1 MYSLNIFEYWA
12 HENWWLFLWNMNNA
26 CCCFSPK
33 YRFIWFISVTQPA
46 MNHPILGGSSQLNS
60 KLLIAMVRKSF
71 PLPSGRFMVYTWKW
85 SLTTGPT
92 PGMILQVQT
101 DRPSKIGVL
110 EEWRNLV
117 CCLADYCLCA
127 SAIQIGPSTN
137 KQTSGAQFLH
147 SSLPQEKGELKISD
161 DRRRS
166 DHKDYCNLSDPGSL
180 FIFHFSLLLKW
191 GSTKVM
197 MILFAVEI
205 YLRLGASRQLICQCT
220 LEISNRSSSLLGNS
234 DESTGH
240 LLFVSYTTDLLFLT
254 HTQIWTKIYACL
266 YQISLS
272 CVYICALVGWKQH
285 PSTFF
290 LEVSHIP
297 KTVVHWS
304 RC

>member
-1 MYSLNIFEYWA
+1 MEVI
-12 HENWWLFLWNMNNA
+12 
-26 CCCFSPK
+26 P
-33 YRFIWFISVTQPA
+33 
-46 MNHPILGGSSQLNS
+46 NHWTNS
-60 KLLIAMVRKSF
+60 WDD
-71 PLPSGRFMVYTWKW
+71 PPS
-85 SLTTGPT
+85 
-92 PGMILQVQT
+92 T
-101 DRPSKIGVL
+101 DRSTFQNRSPWGMAQSCLLFGWL
-110 EEWRNLV
+110 LLV
-117 CCLADYCLCA
+117 CLSY
-127 SAIQIGPSTN
+127 SNWTINQQTNFGGPVSP
-137 KQTSGAQFLH
+137 L
-147 SSLPQEKGELKISD
+147 LPAPKKGELKISD